1 MQNKI
6 KMCIIGAG
14 PSGLCT
20 AKEIQANNPN
30 IDIKV
35 FEKSNNIGGIFAN
48 CYQDLTLV
56 NNPFLVSF
64 SDFPPTTVLSFKMET
79 SLRSE
84 LRMISPEKFCLFFRG
99 ISLDF

>member
-64 SDFPPTTVLSFKMET
+64 SDFPPTINDNHLK
-79 SLRSE
+79 
-84 LRMISPEKFCLFFRG
+84 IFCLFFRG